1 MQPYEGAHIN
11 AGMSISERVV
21 VAREHA
27 GLTQKELA
35 EKVFTQSGK
44 KLDQAVISNLER
56 GKAQSS
62 KRLPDIARACGV
74 SIDWLALG
82 IGPMLYRR
90 KGLARGLEPLLNTD
104 GTESKTVY
112 RTMNETGNANAFAE
126 EATEYDVSPG
136 PSIAQG
142 QIPIISYVR
151 AGDFCEAVDP
161 FEPGDADEWLPFRP
175 PGAGPRTYA
184 LRVEG
189 ESNDPRIRDGE
200 VVIVDPD
207 RAPDPGKYVV
217 AKRHSDSKVTL
228 KQLSVAEG
236 EYFLKPG
243 NPNWPEPIIKVSGD
257 WSICGVVVGK
267 YDPM

>member
-1 MQPYEGAHIN
+1 MLSSIVGPEYEISHRVLHENSHLQEYETPHIRS
-11 AGMSISERVV
+11 GMNIQMRMVA
-21 VAREHA
+21 AREHA

-35 EKVFTQSGK
+35 EKVYRVSRR

-56 GKAQSS
+56 GKAASS
-62 KRLPDIARACGV
+62 KRLPDIAKACGV
-74 SIDWLALG
+74 RTDWLTLG
-82 IGPMLYRR
+82 EGEMVT
-90 KGLARGLEPLLNTD
+90 AT
-104 GTESKTVY
+104 TV
-112 RTMNETGNANAFAE
+112 REKSA
-126 EATEYDVSPG
+126 EYDVSPG
-136 PSIAQG
+136 PSIVQG

-151 AGDFCEAVDP
+151 AGDFCEAEDP

-184 LRVEG
+184 LKVEG
-189 ESNDPRIRDGE
+189 ESNDPRIRNGE

-207 RAPDPGKYVV
+207 RPPDPGKYVV

-228 KQLSVAEG
+228 KQLSIAEG

-243 NPNWPEPIIKVSGD
+243 NRDWPEPIIKVDGD
-257 WSICGVVVGK
+257 WSICGVVIGK

>member
-1 MQPYEGAHIN
+1 MLSIAVPEYEISHRVLHENSHLQEYEATHIN
-11 AGMSISERVV
+11 AGMNIKLRM
-21 VAREHA
+21 VAARDYA

-35 EKVFTQSGK
+35 EKVYQLSGR

-56 GKAQSS
+56 GKAASS

-74 SIDWLALG
+74 RTDWLTLG
-82 IGPMLYRR
+82 EGEMLPDNMLR
-90 KGLARGLEPLLNTD
+90 EP
-104 GTESKTVY
+104 
-112 RTMNETGNANAFAE
+112 NA
-126 EATEYDVSPG
+126 EYGVSPG
-136 PSIAQG
+136 PNIAQG

-151 AGDFCEAVDP
+151 AGDFCEAEDP

-184 LRVEG
+184 LKVEG